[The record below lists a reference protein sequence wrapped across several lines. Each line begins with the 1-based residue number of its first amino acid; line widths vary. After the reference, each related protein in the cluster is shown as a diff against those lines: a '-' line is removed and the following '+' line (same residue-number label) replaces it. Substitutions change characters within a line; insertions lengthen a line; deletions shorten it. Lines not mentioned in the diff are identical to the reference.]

1 MIAPDL
7 QVGDEVIVPRY
18 GPGKVLGFQGRR
30 EGLRDWL
37 YILVG
42 LSPTLRVLVP
52 VREGVVVQ

>member
-18 GPGKVLGFQGRR
+18 GPGKVLGFHGRR

-52 VREGVVVQ
+52 VREGQVLQ

>member
-1 MIAPDL
+1 MNAADL
-7 QVGDEVIVPRY
+7 QVGDDFVVPQY
-18 GPGKVLGFQGRR
+18 GPGKVLGFHGRR